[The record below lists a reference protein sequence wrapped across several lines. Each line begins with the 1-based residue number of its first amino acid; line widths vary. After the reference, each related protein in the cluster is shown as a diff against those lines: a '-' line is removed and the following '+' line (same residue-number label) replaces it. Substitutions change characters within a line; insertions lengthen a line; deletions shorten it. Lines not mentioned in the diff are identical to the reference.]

1 MPNVFKS
8 ITDTGVG
15 ASLTT
20 VYTCPASTT
29 AVVIGCNVSNTTGG
43 QITVDLKLN
52 KNVGDDVF
60 VVKNIPIPNGS
71 SYEFIAGS
79 KLVLETADTLE
90 VQSSAATSVDVIVSV
105 LESS

>member
-1 MPNVFKS
+1 MANVFKS

-15 ASLTT
+15 TSLTT
-20 VYTCPASTT
+20 VYTCPGSTT

-43 QITVDLKLN
+43 QITVDVKLN
-52 KNVGDDVF
+52 KNTGDDVF
-60 VVKNIPIPNGS
+60 VVRNIPIPNGS

-79 KLVLETADTLE
+79 KLVLEADTLE
-90 VQSSAATSVDVIVSV
+90 VQSNVTSVDVIVSV

>member
-29 AVVIGCNVSNTTGG
+29 AVVIGCNVSNTTGS